1 MSERENPYKLMAD
14 DMRAALAAMHNLHA
28 EIHKMQ
34 SDLIRIKTA
43 AGSIAPGSYR
53 QPPLETI
60 NTACGALAF
69 AQEYFEKRA
78 SQLVVAET

>member
-28 EIHKMQ
+28 EVHKMQ
-34 SDLIRIKTA
+34 GDLMRIKTA
-43 AGSIAPGSYR
+43 AGDIAPGSYR
-53 QPPLETI
+53 KPPLETI
-60 NTACGALAF
+60 NKACGALAF

-78 SQLVVAET
+78 SQLVPGKT